1 MRIGNEYAAKTLC
14 KAVQACYNFS
24 VYTEDGTNE
33 TTGRSCM
40 ENKLIRSKYFLYLTE
55 FFAGMSVMAVELGA
69 SRLMAPYFSSSQ
81 IVWTVIIGVIMIAMA
96 IGNVWGGKL
105 ADKSA
110 TPDKLYRRL
119 IIAAIWIALI
129 PFVGRYLIAGIS
141 LLLALFVTKNFLVWA
156 ALAACLVIFAFPCV
170 LLGTVTPSLTRFTVD
185 NLDDTGKTV
194 GRLNAL
200 NTIGSIIG
208 TFVPTF
214 VTIPAVGTAA
224 TFLIFSGVLAAIG
237 IAYFV
242 FEKKKSVPGIV
253 SVLLIAGLC
262 FALPSYSFAFWQ
274 SDITLEDESIY
285 NYLQVQDDAKRTTLS
300 TNVLFGVQSVQIK
313 GDALTGMYYDY
324 ALAAPC
330 MAGMDG
336 TDNENRSVM
345 ILGMG
350 SGTYASYC
358 TRYFPGASVQGA
370 EIDKKIADIATDYFG
385 LPGSVTVAV
394 EDGRA
399 YLAASKEKF
408 DVIMVDAYQD
418 ITIPFQLSSVEF
430 FNEVRSHLKPN
441 GVMVVNLNMT
451 SAEDGSINEYLCDTM
466 ASVFQHTV
474 TAPVRGNTNT
484 EVFCTNAD
492 DWEETFLCSIAKLKD
507 SDYADMM
514 RTVYSKLTPY
524 EGGSCILT
532 DDKAPVEVLGMRVL
546 DELIGDE
553 LNYYK
558 DELRTG
564 GLSALIGN

>member
-119 IIAAIWIALI
+119 IIAAI
-129 PFVGRYLIAGIS
+129 
-141 LLLALFVTKNFLVWA
+141 
-156 ALAACLVIFAFPCV
+156 
-170 LLGTVTPSLTRFTVD
+170 
-185 NLDDTGKTV
+185 
-194 GRLNAL
+194 
-200 NTIGSIIG
+200 
-208 TFVPTF
+208 
-214 VTIPAVGTAA
+214 
-224 TFLIFSGVLAAIG
+224 G

-300 TNVLFGVQSVQIK
+300 TNVLFGVQSVQVK

-394 EDGRA
+394 EDGRT

-430 FNEVRSHLKPN
+430 FNEVQAHLKPN

-451 SAEDGSINEYLCDTM
+451 SAENGSINEYLCDTM

>member
-1 MRIGNEYAAKTLC
+1 MRIGKEYAAKTLC

-24 VYTEDGTNE
+24 VYTEDGTDE

-105 ADKSA
+105 ADRSA

-242 FEKKKSVPGIV
+242 FEKKKSVPGIISGFTMVFVPAV
-253 SVLLIAGLC
+253 STFYI
-262 FALPSYSFAFWQ
+262 SQ
-274 SDITLEDESIY
+274 
-285 NYLQVQDDAKRTTLS
+285 K
-300 TNVLFGVQSVQIK
+300 
-313 GDALTGMYYDY
+313 
-324 ALAAPC
+324 
-330 MAGMDG
+330 
-336 TDNENRSVM
+336 
-345 ILGMG
+345 MG
-350 SGTYASYC
+350 SAGT
-358 TRYFPGASVQGA
+358 T
-370 EIDKKIADIATDYFG
+370 
-385 LPGSVTVAV
+385 
-394 EDGRA
+394 
-399 YLAASKEKF
+399 
-408 DVIMVDAYQD
+408 
-418 ITIPFQLSSVEF
+418 
-430 FNEVRSHLKPN
+430 
-441 GVMVVNLNMT
+441 
-451 SAEDGSINEYLCDTM
+451 
-466 ASVFQHTV
+466 
-474 TAPVRGNTNT
+474 
-484 EVFCTNAD
+484 
-492 DWEETFLCSIAKLKD
+492 
-507 SDYADMM
+507 
-514 RTVYSKLTPY
+514 
-524 EGGSCILT
+524 
-532 DDKAPVEVLGMRVL
+532 
-546 DELIGDE
+546 LIGDVIE
-553 LNYYK
+553 SQFKAAYNPNL
-558 DELRTG
+558 G
-564 GLSALIGN
+564 AALSLVLMVMVLVCVAVMNRFSDGEEVATI

>member
-1 MRIGNEYAAKTLC
+1 
-14 KAVQACYNFS
+14 
-24 VYTEDGTNE
+24 
-33 TTGRSCM
+33 M

-81 IVWTVIIGVIMIAMA
+81 IVWTVIIG
-96 IGNVWGGKL
+96 NVWGGKL
-105 ADKSA
+105 ADRSA

-185 NLDDTGKTV
+185 NLD
-194 GRLNAL
+194 
-200 NTIGSIIG
+200 
-208 TFVPTF
+208 
-214 VTIPAVGTAA
+214 
-224 TFLIFSGVLAAIG
+224 
-237 IAYFV
+237 AYFV

-300 TNVLFGVQSVQIK
+300 TNVLFGVQSVQVK

-370 EIDKKIADIATDYFG
+370 EIDKKIAGIATDYFG

-466 ASVFQHTV
+466 ASVFRHTV

>member
-1 MRIGNEYAAKTLC
+1 
-14 KAVQACYNFS
+14 
-24 VYTEDGTNE
+24 
-33 TTGRSCM
+33 M
-40 ENKLIRSKYFLYLTE
+40 ENKLIRSKCFLYLTE
-55 FFAGMSVMAVELGA
+55 FFAGMSIMAVELGA

-237 IAYFV
+237 IAYFM

-253 SVLLIAGLC
+253 SVLLIIGLC
-262 FALPSYSFAFWQ
+262 FALPGYSFAFWEN
-274 SDITLEDESIY
+274 DLALEDESIY
-285 NYLQVQDDAKRTTLS
+285 NYLQVQDDTKRTTLS
-300 TNVLFGVQSVQIK
+300 TNVLFGVQSVQVK
-313 GDALTGMYYDY
+313 GNALTGMYYDY

-336 TDNENRSVM
+336 TDNEGRSVM

-385 LPGSVTVAV
+385 LPDSVTVAV

-399 YLAASKEKF
+399 YLAASEEKF

-418 ITIPFQLSSVEF
+418 ITIPFQLSSQEF
-430 FNEVRSHLKPN
+430 FREVAAHLKPE

-451 SAEDGSINEYLCDTM
+451 SRENGSINQYLCDTM
-466 ASVFQHTV
+466 ASVFRYTYLADV
-474 TAPVRGNTNT
+474 PGNTNT

-492 DWEETFLCSIAKLKD
+492 GLKERFD
-507 SDYADMM
+507 AGRAALTDAEYAAMM
-514 RTVYSKLTPY
+514 DTAAQRLTAY
-524 EGGSCILT
+524 QGGEHILT

-546 DELIGDE
+546 DELIAGE
-553 LNYYK
+553 LAYYR
-558 DELRTG
+558 EHFTLREIVDMLG
-564 GLSALIGN
+564 

>member
-1 MRIGNEYAAKTLC
+1 
-14 KAVQACYNFS
+14 
-24 VYTEDGTNE
+24 
-33 TTGRSCM
+33 M

-119 IIAAIWIALI
+119 IIAAIWIVLI

-141 LLLALFVTKNFLVWA
+141 LLLLALFVTKNFLVWA

-300 TNVLFGVQSVQIK
+300 TNVLFGVQSVQVK

>member
-1 MRIGNEYAAKTLC
+1 MRQKHCVPERERAIIALTAPETA
-14 KAVQACYNFS
+14 Q
-24 VYTEDGTNE
+24 TEA
-33 TTGRSCM
+33 TGRPCM
-40 ENKLIRSKYFLYLTE
+40 ENKLIRSKYFLYLTD
-55 FFAGMSVMAVELGA
+55 FFSGMSVMAVELGA

-105 ADKSA
+105 ADRSA

-119 IIAAIWIALI
+119 ILAAIWIALI

-141 LLLALFVTKNFLVWA
+141 LLLALFVTKSFLVWA

-253 SVLLIAGLC
+253 SALLIAGLC
-262 FALPSYSFAFWQ
+262 FALPGYSFAFWE
-274 SDITLEDESIY
+274 SDIALEDESIY
-285 NYLQVQDDAKRTTLS
+285 NYLQVKDDAKRTTLS
-300 TNVLFGVQSVQIK
+300 TNVLFGVQSVQVK

-370 EIDKKIADIATDYFG
+370 EIDEKIAGIASDYFG
-385 LPGSVTVAV
+385 LPDSVTVAV

-399 YLAASKEKF
+399 YLAASEERF

-430 FNEVRSHLKPN
+430 FTEVQRHLKPN

-524 EGGSCILT
+524 AGGACILT

-553 LNYYK
+553 LKYYK
-558 DELRTG
+558 DELKTG
-564 GLSALIGN
+564 GLSALLGG

>member
-1 MRIGNEYAAKTLC
+1 
-14 KAVQACYNFS
+14 
-24 VYTEDGTNE
+24 
-33 TTGRSCM
+33 M
-40 ENKLIRSKYFLYLTE
+40 ENKLIRSKCFLYLTE

-141 LLLALFVTKNFLVWA
+141 LLLALFVTKNVLVWA

-262 FALPSYSFAFWQ
+262 FALPSYSFAFWE
-274 SDITLEDESIY
+274 SDLALEDESIY

-300 TNVLFGVQSVQIK
+300 TNVLFGVQSVQVK

-399 YLAASKEKF
+399 YLAASEEKF

-451 SAEDGSINEYLCDTM
+451 SAENGSINEYLCDTM
-466 ASVFQHTV
+466 ASVFKYTV
-474 TAPVRGNTNT
+474 TAPVKGNTNT
-484 EVFCTNAD
+484 EVFCTNSG
-492 DWEETFLCSIAKLKD
+492 DWEETFLRSIANLKD
-507 SDYADMM
+507 SGYADMM
-514 RTVYSKLTPY
+514 RTVYGKLTPY
-524 EGGSCILT
+524 EGGNCILT

-564 GLSALIGN
+564 GLSALLGN